1 MLSVYDMNF
10 VVHKNDYLLINVVP
24 FKVVYLQPYTESL
37 VITLLFESFHEVH
50 CMKLCMYIPQF
61 CSNHGDTTKSASS
74 LMPFSDFG
82 KRTGHILNLACRKLE
97 YE

>member
-1 MLSVYDMNF
+1 VLSVYDMNLF
-10 VVHKNDYLLINVVP
+10 VHKIAYLLLNVVP

-50 CMKLCMYIPQF
+50 CTKLCMYIPQF
-61 CSNHGDTTKSASS
+61 CLNHGDNIKSSSS

-82 KRTGHILNLACRKLE
+82 K
-97 YE
+97 